1 MKILFKILIV
11 FAFVTINGCEKNIVL
26 PLHDYKSQLSVECIL
41 EPNKVPVLYLGKT
54 VSYFDTLNTNTDLFV
69 DNALVII
76 STSNSRDT
84 LQVTAKYNYYRCQ
97 QEFFYQGAI
106 SVVQGQAYHLRI
118 EHNGTV
124 YEADTETNVSPVQ
137 IDSVSFVANFSDLY
151 GEHEGVV
158 VTFTDLP
165 NEQNSYRYRMDRV
178 LTKSKKDILNCA
190 NGPYAATEVG
200 RSVYFDTNVDGGSLT
215 IIIEP
220 AFKHQTGD
228 TANIYLQTLD
238 AASARFFDDLD
249 RQKSAKINPFI
260 EPVFVSSNIPGAFG
274 IFGACNYSNSKKF
287 IYPE

>member
-178 LTKSKKDILNCA
+178 LTKSKKDIPNCA
-190 NGPYAATEVG
+190 DGPYAATEVG